1 LPPAPPASQVEGAG
15 NAAGRTL
22 INLELRHG
30 TTTLSRFMAEANPS
44 DAGELRGLLTD
55 AVRRVAG
62 DADVS
67 LYELDLRDASG
78 LLIGTFVA
86 TRSA

>member
-1 LPPAPPASQVEGAG
+1 L
-15 NAAGRTL
+15 
-22 INLELRHG
+22 NLELRLG